1 MSILSNTIKLNN
13 GVSPVLNNISQTAG
27 TASNSMSNFAQQVT
41 HTGNAANKT
50 NGSLSNLKAIFLGS
64 LGANIAAAAIQKVG
78 DAIGHVFEAAQEF
91 SSIQARLGLIVG
103 EQGNVAA
110 LNKEIYE
117 SARRS
122 RTEYA
127 SMAETVATLSQS
139 AHDAFPDPKE
149 AVDFAEKINKVMAI
163 GGTTGENKKNAMIQL
178 TQGLASGALQ
188 GDEFRSIAENAPMIE
203 NIIAK
208 TMGVSRGEL
217 KKLASEGKV
226 TAEVIKKAMT
236 DNADEIEAAY
246 RKLPHTF
253 ADWAT
258 DIKSVAEYAFAP
270 AFNVINELAD
280 SPEFRQFVDS
290 IENNIQYIAPIIK
303 NVFNEISYAFKQVLT
318 TGQQVFGWLQENA
331 WFVHGALF
339 ALAAVALVYAAN
351 WAVATYSTIAASIAQ
366 WELNTAMLACPAT
379 WVALAI
385 MGIIGALYLVID
397 MYNEWAGTTYTVVGV
412 IAGVFGA
419 LWAIIYNQIAYIWN
433 IFIIFANFIATVFN
447 NPAKAIKN
455 LFGSLWNNLVE
466 FAVQGI
472 NAILDVMKQVPFL
485 KKLLDGVGHVVAS
498 RFQVQVDAGP
508 FDDYKMQSK
517 SITETAGAF
526 QDAGDSIV
534 GKISNVFT
542 GNDGWTSNGDENN
555 NNSNSDKRAAVSDAA
570 KDTAKNTGKTAKNI
584 EKTAKALQLTAD
596 EINTLHKG
604 IMNDAIKSWSQ
615 RTIHLNVTNNNN
627 IDSSVDYK
635 DFSTNFADGLVN
647 AFQRNTGEALI

>member
-1 MSILSNTIKLNN
+1 MSTLSNTIKLNN
-13 GVSPVLNNISQTAG
+13 GVSPVLKDITQSAG
-27 TASNSMSNFAQQVT
+27 SASSSMSNFAQQVT
-41 HTGNAANKT
+41 HTGNAAN
-50 NGSLSNLKAIFLGS
+50 NAHGSLSNLKAIFLGS

-78 DAIGHVFEAAQEF
+78 DAIGHVFDMAQEF

-178 TQGLASGALQ
+178 TQGLASGQLQ

-236 DNADEIEAAY
+236 DNADEIEEAY

-270 AFNVINELAD
+270 LFDAVNELAD

-331 WFVHGALF
+331 WLVHGALF
-339 ALAAVALVYAAN
+339 ALATVALVYAAN
-351 WAVATYSTIAASIAQ
+351 WLVATASTVAATVAQ
-366 WELNTAMLACPAT
+366 WSLNAAMLACPAT

-385 MGIIGALYLVID
+385 MGIVAALYLVID
-397 MYNEWAGTTYTVVGV
+397 MYNEWTGSTYTVVGV

-433 IFIIFANFIATVFN
+433 VFIIFANFITTVLN
-447 NPAKAIKN
+447 NKAKAIKN

-472 NAILDVMKQVPFL
+472 NAMLDVMKQVPFL
-485 KKLLDGVGHVVAS
+485 KKLLDGVGHVVTS

-508 FDDYKMQSK
+508 FDDYKMQYKGIS
-517 SITETAGAF
+517 ETAGAA
-526 QDAGDSIV
+526 QLAGDGLV
-534 GKISNVFT
+534 GKISNIFNPSQSDPNNT
-542 GNDGWTSNGDENN
+542 NN
-555 NNSNSDKRAAVSDAA
+555 NNSNNDKRAAVSDAA
-570 KDTAKNTGKTAKNI
+570 KDTAKNTGKTAKNT

-596 EINTLHKG
+596 EINTLNKG

-627 IDSSVDYK
+627 IDSSVD
-635 DFSTNFADGLVN
+635 FNAFNTNFAEGLSN
-647 AFQRNTGEALI
+647 AFLRNTGEAL

>member
-27 TASNSMSNFAQQVT
+27 TASSSMSNFAQQVT

-78 DAIGHVFEAAQEF
+78 DAIGHVFDAAQEF
-91 SSIQARLGLIVG
+91 ASIQARLGLIVG

-178 TQGLASGALQ
+178 TQGLASGQLQ

-226 TAEVIKKAMT
+226 TAEVIKKAMLE
-236 DNADEIEAAY
+236 NADEIEDAY
-246 RKLPHTF
+246 RKMPHTF

-270 AFNVINELAD
+270 LFDAVNELAN

-303 NVFNEISYAFKQVLT
+303 NVFNEISYAFKQILT
-318 TGQQVFGWLQENA
+318 VGQQVFGWLQENA

-351 WAVATYSTIAASIAQ
+351 WAVATYSTIAATIAQ
-366 WELNTAMLACPAT
+366 WSLNESMLACPAT

-385 MGIIGALYLVID
+385 MGIVAALYFVID
-397 MYNEWAGTTYTVVGV
+397 MYNEWTGSTYTVVGV

-419 LWAIIYNQIAYIWN
+419 LWAAIYNQIAFVWN

-447 NPAKAIKN
+447 NPAKDIKN

-472 NAILDVMKQVPFL
+472 NAMLDVMKQVPFL

-517 SITETAGAF
+517 SITETAGAW

-534 GKISNVFT
+534 GKISNIF
-542 GNDGWTSNGDENN
+542 NPSQSDSSSSNINSSNN
-555 NNSNSDKRAAVSDAA
+555 DKRGAVADAA
-570 KDTAKNTGKTAKNI
+570 KDTAKNTKKTAKNT

-627 IDSSVDYK
+627 IDSSVDYN
-635 DFSTNFADGLVN
+635 DFNTNFANGLVN
-647 AFQRNTGEALI
+647 AFQRNTGEALT

>member
-1 MSILSNTIKLNN
+1 M
-13 GVSPVLNNISQTAG
+13 
-27 TASNSMSNFAQQVT
+27 
-41 HTGNAANKT
+41 
-50 NGSLSNLKAIFLGS
+50 
-64 LGANIAAAAIQKVG
+64 
-78 DAIGHVFEAAQEF
+78 
-91 SSIQARLGLIVG
+91 
-103 EQGNVAA
+103 
-110 LNKEIYE
+110 
-117 SARRS
+117 
-122 RTEYA
+122 
-127 SMAETVATLSQS
+127 
-139 AHDAFPDPKE
+139 
-149 AVDFAEKINKVMAI
+149 
-163 GGTTGENKKNAMIQL
+163 
-178 TQGLASGALQ
+178 
-188 GDEFRSIAENAPMIE
+188 
-203 NIIAK
+203 
-208 TMGVSRGEL
+208 
-217 KKLASEGKV
+217 
-226 TAEVIKKAMT
+226 IKKAMT
-236 DNADEIEAAY
+236 DNADEIEVAY

-270 AFNVINELAD
+270 LFDAVNELAN

-318 TGQQVFGWLQENA
+318 VGQQVFGWLQENA
-331 WFVHGALF
+331 WLVHGALF
-339 ALAAVALVYAAN
+339 ALATVALVYAAN
-351 WAVATYSTIAASIAQ
+351 WLVAAASTVAATVAQ
-366 WELNTAMLACPAT
+366 WSLNAAMLACPAT

-385 MGIIGALYLVID
+385 MGIVAALYFVID

-472 NAILDVMKQVPFL
+472 NAMLDVMKQVPFL

-508 FDDYKMQSK
+508 FDDYKMQYK
-517 SITETAGAF
+517 DIGETAGAA
-526 QDAGDSIV
+526 QLAGDNLV
-534 GKISNVFT
+534 GKISNIFNPGQT
-542 GNDGWTSNGDENN
+542 DPNSTNNSSNN
-555 NNSNSDKRAAVSDAA
+555 NQRAAVSDAA
-570 KDTAKNTGKTAKNI
+570 KDTAKNTKKTAKNT

-615 RTIHLNVTNNNN
+615 RTIHLNVTNNNT
-627 IDSSVDYK
+627 IDSSVDYN
-635 DFSTNFADGLVN
+635 DFNTNFADGLAN
-647 AFQRNTGEALI
+647 AFKRNTGEALT

>member
-78 DAIGHVFEAAQEF
+78 DAIGHVFDMAQEF

-178 TQGLASGALQ
+178 TQGLASGQLQ

-270 AFNVINELAD
+270 LFDAVNELAN

-331 WFVHGALF
+331 WFVHDALF
-339 ALAAVALVYAAN
+339 ALATVALVYAAN
-351 WAVATYSTIAASIAQ
+351 WLVATASTVAATVAQ
-366 WELNTAMLACPAT
+366 WGLNAAMLACPAT

-385 MGIIGALYLVID
+385 MGIVAALYLVID
-397 MYNEWAGTTYTVVGV
+397 MYNEWTGSTYTVVGV

-472 NAILDVMKQVPFL
+472 NAMLDVMKQVPFL

-508 FDDYKMQSK
+508 FDDYKMQYK
-517 SITETAGAF
+517 DIGETAGAA
-526 QDAGDSIV
+526 QLAGDSLV
-534 GKISNVFT
+534 GKISNIFNPSQQNT
-542 GNDGWTSNGDENN
+542 DGNNSQNSNN
-555 NNSNSDKRAAVSDAA
+555 NQRAAVSDAA
-570 KDTAKNTGKTAKNI
+570 KDTAKNTGKTAKNT

-615 RTIHLNVTNNNN
+615 RTINLNVTNNNT
-627 IDSSVDYK
+627 IDSSVDYN
-635 DFSTNFADGLVN
+635 DFNTNFADGLAN
-647 AFQRNTGEALI
+647 AFKRNTGEALT

>member
-27 TASNSMSNFAQQVT
+27 TASSSMSNFAQQVT

-78 DAIGHVFEAAQEF
+78 DAIGHVFDAAQEF
-91 SSIQARLGLIVG
+91 ASIQARLGLIVG

-178 TQGLASGALQ
+178 TQGLASGQLQ

-226 TAEVIKKAMT
+226 TAEVIKKAMLE
-236 DNADEIEAAY
+236 NADDIEEAY
-246 RKLPHTF
+246 RKMPHTF
-253 ADWAT
+253 SDWAT

-270 AFNVINELAD
+270 LFDAVNELAN

-303 NVFNEISYAFKQVLT
+303 NVFNEISYAFKQILT
-318 TGQQVFGWLQENA
+318 VGQQVFGWLQENA
-331 WFVHGALF
+331 WFVHAALF
-339 ALAAVALVYAAN
+339 ALATVALVYAAN
-351 WAVATYSTIAASIAQ
+351 WLVAAASTVVATVAQ
-366 WELNTAMLACPAT
+366 WGLNAAMLACPAT

-385 MGIIGALYLVID
+385 MGIVAALYFVID

-419 LWAIIYNQIAYIWN
+419 LWAAIYNQIAFVWN

-455 LFGSLWNNLVE
+455 LFSSLWNNLVE

-472 NAILDVMKQVPFL
+472 NAMLDVMKQVPFL

-508 FDDYKMQSK
+508 FDDYKMQYK
-517 SITETAGAF
+517 DIGETAGAW
-526 QDAGDSIV
+526 QNAGDNLV
-534 GKISNVFT
+534 GKFSSILNP
-542 GNDGWTSNGDENN
+542 GQRNDDAT
-555 NNSNSDKRAAVSDAA
+555 NSDQSTKRDAVADAA
-570 KDTAKNTGKTAKNI
+570 KDTTKNTGKTAKHT
-584 EKTAKALQLTAD
+584 EKAAKALQLTAD
-596 EINTLHKG
+596 EINTLNKG

-627 IDSSVDYK
+627 IDSSVDYN
-635 DFSTNFADGLVN
+635 DFNTNFADGLVN
-647 AFQRNTGEALI
+647 AFQRNTGEALT

>member
-41 HTGNAANKT
+41 HTGNAAKKT
-50 NGSLSNLKAIFLGS
+50 NGSLSNLKSIFLGS

-78 DAIGHVFEAAQEF
+78 DAIGHVFDMAQEF

-178 TQGLASGALQ
+178 TQGLASGQLQ

-270 AFNVINELAD
+270 LFDAVNELAN

-318 TGQQVFGWLQENA
+318 VGQQVFGWLQENA

-339 ALAAVALVYAAN
+339 ALATVALVYAAN
-351 WAVATYSTIAASIAQ
+351 WLVATASTVAATVAQ
-366 WELNTAMLACPAT
+366 WSLNAAMLACPAT

-385 MGIIGALYLVID
+385 MGIVAALYLVID
-397 MYNEWAGTTYTVVGV
+397 MYNEWTGSTYTVVGV

-433 IFIIFANFIATVFN
+433 VFIIFANFIATVFN

-472 NAILDVMKQVPFL
+472 NAMLDVMKQVPFL

-498 RFQVQVDAGP
+498 RFQVQVDAGA
-508 FDDYKMQSK
+508 FDDYKMQYK
-517 SITETAGAF
+517 DIGETAGAA
-526 QDAGDSIV
+526 QLAGDGLV
-534 GKISNVFT
+534 GKISNIFNPGQT
-542 GNDGWTSNGDENN
+542 DPNSTN
-555 NNSNSDKRAAVSDAA
+555 NNSSNNNQRAAVSDAA
-570 KDTAKNTGKTAKNI
+570 KDTAKNTGKTAKNT

-615 RTIHLNVTNNNN
+615 RTIHLNVTNNNT
-627 IDSSVDYK
+627 IDSSVDYN
-635 DFSTNFADGLVN
+635 DFNTNFADGLAN
-647 AFQRNTGEALI
+647 AFKRNTGEALT

>member
-78 DAIGHVFEAAQEF
+78 DAIGHVFDMAQEF

-178 TQGLASGALQ
+178 TQGLASGQLQ

-236 DNADEIEAAY
+236 DNADEIEVAY

-270 AFNVINELAD
+270 LFDAVNELAN

-290 IENNIQYIAPIIK
+290 IKNNIQYIAPIIK

-318 TGQQVFGWLQENA
+318 VGQQVFGWLQENA
-331 WFVHGALF
+331 WLVHGALF
-339 ALAAVALVYAAN
+339 ALATVALIYAAN
-351 WAVATYSTIAASIAQ
+351 WAVATYSTIAATVAQ
-366 WELNTAMLACPAT
+366 WSLNTAMLACPAT

-385 MGIIGALYLVID
+385 MGIVAALYLVID
-397 MYNEWAGTTYTVVGV
+397 MYNEWTGTTYTVVGV

-433 IFIIFANFIATVFN
+433 VFIIFANFIATVFN

-472 NAILDVMKQVPFL
+472 NAMLDVMKQVPFL

-498 RFQVQVDAGP
+498 RFQVQVDSGA
-508 FDDYKMQSK
+508 FDDYKMQYK
-517 SITETAGAF
+517 DIGETAGAA
-526 QDAGDSIV
+526 QLAGDGLV
-534 GKISNVFT
+534 GKISNIFNPSQT
-542 GNDGWTSNGDENN
+542 DSNSTNN
-555 NNSNSDKRAAVSDAA
+555 NNSNNDKRAAVSDAA
-570 KDTAKNTGKTAKNI
+570 KDTAKNTGKTAKNT

-615 RTIHLNVTNNNN
+615 RTIHLNVTNNNT
-627 IDSSVDYK
+627 IDSSVDYN
-635 DFSTNFADGLVN
+635 DFNTNFADGLAN
-647 AFQRNTGEALI
+647 AFKRNTGEALT

>member
-1 MSILSNTIKLNN
+1 MSTLSNTIKLNN
-13 GVSPVLNNISQTAG
+13 GVSPVLKDITQSADS
-27 TASNSMSNFAQQVT
+27 ASSSMSNFAQHVT
-41 HTGNAANKT
+41 GTGNAAN
-50 NGSLSNLKAIFLGS
+50 NAHGSLSNLKAIFLGS

-78 DAIGHVFEAAQEF
+78 DAIGHVFDAAQEF
-91 SSIQARLGLIVG
+91 ASIQARLGLIVG

-110 LNKEIYE
+110 LNKEIYD

-163 GGTTGENKKNAMIQL
+163 GGTTGVNKKNAMIQL
-178 TQGLASGALQ
+178 TQGLASGQLQ

-226 TAEVIKKAMT
+226 TAEVIKKAMLE
-236 DNADEIEAAY
+236 NADDIEEAY

-270 AFNVINELAD
+270 LFDAVNELAN

-318 TGQQVFGWLQENA
+318 VGQQVFGWLQENA

-339 ALAAVALVYAAN
+339 ALATVALVYAAN
-351 WAVATYSTIAASIAQ
+351 WLVAAASTVAATVAQ
-366 WELNTAMLACPAT
+366 WSLNTAMLACPAT

-385 MGIIGALYLVID
+385 M
-397 MYNEWAGTTYTVVGV
+397 
-412 IAGVFGA
+412 
-419 LWAIIYNQIAYIWN
+419 AIIYNQIAYIWN
-433 IFIIFANFIATVFN
+433 VFIIFANFISDVFN
-447 NPAKAIKN
+447 NPTKAIQN
-455 LFGSLWNNLVE
+455 LFKRLWNNLVE

-472 NAILDVMKQVPFL
+472 NAMLDVMKKVPFL
-485 KKLLDGVGHVVAS
+485 KSLLDGVGNVVAS
-498 RFQVQVDAGP
+498 RFQVQVDAGA
-508 FDDYKMQSK
+508 FDDYKLDSK
-517 SITETAGAF
+517 NILGTASDW
-526 QDAGDSIV
+526 QNAGDSLV
-534 GKISNVFT
+534 GRVSNIFNPSQPNIS
-542 GNDGWTSNGDENN
+542 DD
-555 NNSNSDKRAAVSDAA
+555 SNSDKRAAVSDAA
-570 KDTAKNTGKTAKNI
+570 KDTAKNTKKTAKNTA
-584 EKTAKALQLTAD
+584 KTAKALQLTAD
-596 EINTLHKG
+596 EINTLNKG

-635 DFSTNFADGLVN
+635 DFSTNFANGLVD
-647 AFQRNTGEALI
+647 AFQRNTGEALT

>member
-50 NGSLSNLKAIFLGS
+50 NGSLSNLKSIFLGS

-78 DAIGHVFEAAQEF
+78 DAIGHVFDMAQEF

-178 TQGLASGALQ
+178 TQGLASGQLQ

-270 AFNVINELAD
+270 LFDAVNELAN

-339 ALAAVALVYAAN
+339 ALATVALIYAAN
-351 WAVATYSTIAASIAQ
+351 WLVATASTVAATIAQ
-366 WELNTAMLACPAT
+366 WSLNESMLACPAT

-385 MGIIGALYLVID
+385 MGIVAALYLVID
-397 MYNEWAGTTYTVVGV
+397 MYNEWTGSTYTVVGV

-433 IFIIFANFIATVFN
+433 VFIIFANFIATVFN

-472 NAILDVMKQVPFL
+472 NAMLDVMKQVPFL

-498 RFQVQVDAGP
+498 RFQVQVDAGA
-508 FDDYKMQSK
+508 FDDYKMQYKDIS
-517 SITETAGAF
+517 ETAGAA
-526 QDAGDSIV
+526 QLAGDGLV
-534 GKISNVFT
+534 GKISNIFNPGQT
-542 GNDGWTSNGDENN
+542 DPNSTNN
-555 NNSNSDKRAAVSDAA
+555 NNSNNDKRAAVSDAA
-570 KDTAKNTGKTAKNI
+570 KDTAKNTGKTAKNT

-615 RTIHLNVTNNNN
+615 RTIHLNVTNNNT
-627 IDSSVDYK
+627 IDSNVDYN
-635 DFSTNFADGLVN
+635 DFNTNFADGLAN
-647 AFQRNTGEALI
+647 AFKRNTGEALT

>member
-27 TASNSMSNFAQQVT
+27 TASSSMSNFAQQVT
-41 HTGNAANKT
+41 HTGNAAN
-50 NGSLSNLKAIFLGS
+50 NAHGSLSNLKAIFLGS

-78 DAIGHVFEAAQEF
+78 DAIGHVFDMAQEF

-178 TQGLASGALQ
+178 TQGLASGQLQ

-236 DNADEIEAAY
+236 ENADEIEAAY

-270 AFNVINELAD
+270 LFDAVNELAN

-331 WFVHGALF
+331 WLVHGALF
-339 ALAAVALVYAAN
+339 ALATVALVYAAN
-351 WAVATYSTIAASIAQ
+351 WLVATASTVAATIAQ
-366 WELNTAMLACPAT
+366 WSLNESMLACPAT

-385 MGIIGALYLVID
+385 MGIVAALYLVID
-397 MYNEWAGTTYTVVGV
+397 MYNEWTGSTYTVVGV

-433 IFIIFANFIATVFN
+433 VFIIFANFIATVFN

-472 NAILDVMKQVPFL
+472 NAMLDVMKQVPFL

-498 RFQVQVDAGP
+498 RFQVQVDAGA
-508 FDDYKMQSK
+508 FDDYKMQYKDIS
-517 SITETAGAF
+517 ETAGAA
-526 QDAGDSIV
+526 QLAGDGLV
-534 GKISNVFT
+534 GKISNIFNPGQT
-542 GNDGWTSNGDENN
+542 DPNSTNN
-555 NNSNSDKRAAVSDAA
+555 NNSNNDKRAAVSDAA
-570 KDTAKNTGKTAKNI
+570 KDTAKNTGKTAKNT

-604 IMNDAIKSWSQ
+604 VMNDAIKSWSQ
-615 RTIHLNVTNNNN
+615 RTIHLNVTNNNQ

-635 DFSTNFADGLVN
+635 DFSTNFADGLKN
-647 AFQRNTGEALI
+647 AFERNSGEALI

>member
-78 DAIGHVFEAAQEF
+78 DAIGHIFDMAQEF

-103 EQGNVAA
+103 EQGNVAG

-178 TQGLASGALQ
+178 TQGLASGQLQ

-236 DNADEIEAAY
+236 DNADEIEEAY

-270 AFNVINELAD
+270 LFDAVNELAN

-331 WFVHGALF
+331 WLVHGALF
-339 ALAAVALVYAAN
+339 ALATVALVYAAN
-351 WAVATYSTIAASIAQ
+351 WLVATASTVAATVAQ
-366 WELNTAMLACPAT
+366 WSLNAAMLACPAT

-385 MGIIGALYLVID
+385 MGIVAALYLVID
-397 MYNEWAGTTYTVVGV
+397 MYNEWTGSTYTVVGV

-433 IFIIFANFIATVFN
+433 VFIIFANFIATVFN

-472 NAILDVMKQVPFL
+472 NAMLDVMKQVPFL

-508 FDDYKMQSK
+508 FDDYKMQYKDIS
-517 SITETAGAF
+517 ETAGAA
-526 QDAGDSIV
+526 QLSGDGIV
-534 GKISNVFT
+534 GKISNIFNP
-542 GNDGWTSNGDENN
+542 GQRNDDNAT
-555 NNSNSDKRAAVSDAA
+555 NSQDINQRAAVSDAA
-570 KDTAKNTGKTAKNI
+570 KDTAKNTKKTAKNT

-615 RTIHLNVTNNNN
+615 RTIHLNVTNNNT
-627 IDSSVDYK
+627 IDSSVDYN
-635 DFSTNFADGLVN
+635 DFNTNFADGLAN
-647 AFQRNTGEALI
+647 AFKRNTGEALT

>member
-27 TASNSMSNFAQQVT
+27 TASSSMSNFAQQVT

-50 NGSLSNLKAIFLGS
+50 NGSLSNLKTIFLGS
-64 LGANIAAAAIQKVG
+64 LGANIVAAAIQKVG
-78 DAIGHVFEAAQEF
+78 DAIGHVFDAAQEF
-91 SSIQARLGLIVG
+91 ASIQARLGLIVG

-178 TQGLASGALQ
+178 TQGLASGQLQ

-226 TAEVIKKAMT
+226 TAEVIKKAMLE
-236 DNADEIEAAY
+236 NADDIEEAY
-246 RKLPHTF
+246 RKMPHTF

-270 AFNVINELAD
+270 LFDAVNELAN

-303 NVFNEISYAFKQVLT
+303 NVFNEISYAFKQILT
-318 TGQQVFGWLQENA
+318 VGQQVFGWLQENA
-331 WFVHGALF
+331 WFVHAALF
-339 ALAAVALVYAAN
+339 ALATVALVYAAN
-351 WAVATYSTIAASIAQ
+351 WLVAAASTVVATVAQ
-366 WELNTAMLACPAT
+366 WDLNAAMLACPAT

-385 MGIIGALYLVID
+385 MGIVAALYFVID

-419 LWAIIYNQIAYIWN
+419 LWAAIYNQIAFVWN
-433 IFIIFANFIATVFN
+433 IFIIFANFIATVFKD
-447 NPAKAIKN
+447 PAKAIKN

-472 NAILDVMKQVPFL
+472 NAMLDVMKQVPFL
-485 KKLLDGVGHVVAS
+485 KKLLDGVGDVVAS
-498 RFQVQVDAGP
+498 KFQVQVDAGP
-508 FDDYKMQSK
+508 LDDYKMQYK
-517 SITETAGAF
+517 DIGETAGAW
-526 QDAGDSIV
+526 QLAGDNLV
-534 GKISNVFT
+534 GKFSGIFNP
-542 GNDGWTSNGDENN
+542 GQRNDDAT
-555 NNSNSDKRAAVSDAA
+555 NSDQSTKRDAVADAA
-570 KDTAKNTGKTAKNI
+570 KDTAKNTKKTAKNT

-627 IDSSVDYK
+627 IDSSVDYN
-635 DFSTNFADGLVN
+635 DFNTNFADGLVN

>member
-27 TASNSMSNFAQQVT
+27 TASSSMSNFAQQVT
-41 HTGNAANKT
+41 HTGNAAN
-50 NGSLSNLKAIFLGS
+50 NAHGSLSNLKAIFLGS

-78 DAIGHVFEAAQEF
+78 DAIGHVFDAAQEF
-91 SSIQARLGLIVG
+91 ASIQARLGLIVG
-103 EQGNVAA
+103 EEGNVAA
-110 LNKEIYE
+110 LNKEIYD

-139 AHDAFPDPKE
+139 AHDAFPDPKQ

-178 TQGLASGALQ
+178 TQGLASGQLQ

-226 TAEVIKKAMT
+226 TAEVIKKAMLE
-236 DNADEIEAAY
+236 NADDIEEAY
-246 RKLPHTF
+246 RKMPHTF

-270 AFNVINELAD
+270 LFDAVNELAN

-303 NVFNEISYAFKQVLT
+303 NVFNEISYAFKQILT
-318 TGQQVFGWLQENA
+318 VGQQVFGWLQENA

-351 WAVATYSTIAASIAQ
+351 WAVATYSTIAATIAQ
-366 WELNTAMLACPAT
+366 WSLNESMLACPAT

-385 MGIIGALYLVID
+385 MGIVAALYFVID

-419 LWAIIYNQIAYIWN
+419 LWAAIYNQIAFVWN

-455 LFGSLWNNLVE
+455 LFSSLWNNLVE

-472 NAILDVMKQVPFL
+472 NAMLDVMKQVPFL

-508 FDDYKMQSK
+508 LDDYKMQYK
-517 SITETAGAF
+517 DIGETAGAW
-526 QDAGDSIV
+526 QGAGDSIV
-534 GKISNVFT
+534 GKISNIFNP
-542 GNDGWTSNGDENN
+542 GQRNDDAI
-555 NNSNSDKRAAVSDAA
+555 NSDQSTKRDAVADAA
-570 KDTAKNTGKTAKNI
+570 KDTTKNTGKTAKHT
-584 EKTAKALQLTAD
+584 EKAAKALQLTAD
-596 EINTLHKG
+596 EINTLNKG
-604 IMNDAIKSWSQ
+604 VMNDAIKSWSQ
-615 RTIHLNVTNNNN
+615 RTIHLNVTNNNT
-627 IDSSVDYK
+627 IDSSVDYN
-635 DFSTNFADGLVN
+635 DFSTSFANGLAN

>member
-27 TASNSMSNFAQQVT
+27 TASSSMSNFAQQVT
-41 HTGNAANKT
+41 HTGNAAN
-50 NGSLSNLKAIFLGS
+50 NAHGSLSNLKSIFLGS

-78 DAIGHVFEAAQEF
+78 DAIGHVFDAAQEF
-91 SSIQARLGLIVG
+91 ASIQARLGLIVG

-178 TQGLASGALQ
+178 TQGLASGQLQ

-226 TAEVIKKAMT
+226 TAEVIKKAMLE
-236 DNADEIEAAY
+236 NADDIEEAY
-246 RKLPHTF
+246 RKMPHTF

-270 AFNVINELAD
+270 LFDAVNELAN

-303 NVFNEISYAFKQVLT
+303 NVFNEISYAFKQILT
-318 TGQQVFGWLQENA
+318 AGQQVFGWLQENA
-331 WFVHGALF
+331 WFVHAALF
-339 ALAAVALVYAAN
+339 ALATVALVYAAN
-351 WAVATYSTIAASIAQ
+351 WLVAAASTVVATVAQ
-366 WELNTAMLACPAT
+366 WGLNAAMLACPAT

-385 MGIIGALYLVID
+385 MGIVAALYFVID

-419 LWAIIYNQIAYIWN
+419 LWATIYNQIAFVWN

-472 NAILDVMKQVPFL
+472 NAMLDVMKQVPFL

-517 SITETAGAF
+517 SITETAGAW
-526 QDAGDSIV
+526 QDAGDGLV
-534 GKISNVFT
+534 GKISNIFNPSQ
-542 GNDGWTSNGDENN
+542 GNSSSSNINSPNN
-555 NNSNSDKRAAVSDAA
+555 DKRSAVSDAT
-570 KDTAKNTGKTAKNI
+570 KDTAKNTKKTAKNT
-584 EKTAKALQLTAD
+584 EKAAKALQLTAD

-627 IDSSVDYK
+627 IDSSVDYN
-635 DFSTNFADGLVN
+635 DFNTNFADGLVN

>member
-27 TASNSMSNFAQQVT
+27 TASSSMSNFAQQVT
-41 HTGNAANKT
+41 HTGNAAN
-50 NGSLSNLKAIFLGS
+50 NAHGSLSNLKTIFLGS

-78 DAIGHVFEAAQEF
+78 DAIGHVFDMAQEF

-139 AHDAFPDPKE
+139 AHDAFPDPKQ

-178 TQGLASGALQ
+178 TQGLASGQLQ

-208 TMGVSRGEL
+208 SMGVSRGEL
-217 KKLASEGKV
+217 KKLASEGKI
-226 TAEVIKKAMT
+226 TAEVIKKAIT
-236 DNADEIEAAY
+236 DNADEIEEAY

-270 AFNVINELAD
+270 LFDAVNELAN

-318 TGQQVFGWLQENA
+318 VGQQVFGWLQENA
-331 WFVHGALF
+331 WFVHAALF
-339 ALAAVALVYAAN
+339 ALATIALVYAAN
-351 WAVATYSTIAASIAQ
+351 WLVATASTVAATVAQ
-366 WELNTAMLACPAT
+366 WNLNAAMLACPAT

-419 LWAIIYNQIAYIWN
+419 LWAIVYNQIAYIWN

-472 NAILDVMKQVPFL
+472 NAMLDVMKQVPFL
-485 KKLLDGVGHVVAS
+485 KKLLDGVGSVVAS

-517 SITETAGAF
+517 SITETAGAW
-526 QDAGDSIV
+526 QDAGDNLV
-534 GKISNVFT
+534 GKISNIFNPSQQNT
-542 GNDGWTSNGDENN
+542 DSN
-555 NNSNSDKRAAVSDAA
+555 NNSQDTNQRAAVSDAA
-570 KDTAKNTGKTAKNI
+570 KDTAKNTGKTAKNT

-604 IMNDAIKSWSQ
+604 VMNDAIKSWSQ
-615 RTIHLNVTNNNN
+615 RTINLNVTNNNQ

-635 DFSTNFADGLVN
+635 DFSTNFADGLAN
-647 AFQRNTGEALI
+647 AFKRNTGEALI

>member
-27 TASNSMSNFAQQVT
+27 TASSSMSNFAQQVT

-78 DAIGHVFEAAQEF
+78 DAIGHVFDAAQEF
-91 SSIQARLGLIVG
+91 ASIQARLGLIVG

-178 TQGLASGALQ
+178 TQGLASGQLQ

-270 AFNVINELAD
+270 LFDAVNELAN

-318 TGQQVFGWLQENA
+318 VGQQVFGWLQENA
-331 WFVHGALF
+331 WFVHAALF
-339 ALAAVALVYAAN
+339 ALATIALVYAAN
-351 WAVATYSTIAASIAQ
+351 WLVAAASTVVATVAQ
-366 WELNTAMLACPAT
+366 WSLNAAMLACPAT

-385 MGIIGALYLVID
+385 MGIVAALYFVID

-472 NAILDVMKQVPFL
+472 NAMLDVMKQVPFL

-517 SITETAGAF
+517 SITETAGAW

-534 GKISNVFT
+534 GKISNIF
-542 GNDGWTSNGDENN
+542 NPNKSDSSSSNIDSSNN
-555 NNSNSDKRAAVSDAA
+555 DKRGAVSDAA
-570 KDTAKNTGKTAKNI
+570 KDTAKNTKKTAKNT

-627 IDSSVDYK
+627 IDSSVDYN
-635 DFSTNFADGLVN
+635 DFNTNFADGLVN

>member
-41 HTGNAANKT
+41 HTGNAADKT

-78 DAIGHVFEAAQEF
+78 DAIGHVFDMAQEF

-178 TQGLASGALQ
+178 TQGLASGQLQ

-236 DNADEIEAAY
+236 ENADEIEAAY

-270 AFNVINELAD
+270 LFDAVNDLAN

-331 WFVHGALF
+331 WLVHGALF
-339 ALAAVALVYAAN
+339 ALATVALVYAAN
-351 WAVATYSTIAASIAQ
+351 WLVATASTVAATIAQ
-366 WELNTAMLACPAT
+366 WSLNESMLACPAT

-385 MGIIGALYLVID
+385 MGIVAALYLVID
-397 MYNEWAGTTYTVVGV
+397 MYNEWTGSTYTVVGV

-433 IFIIFANFIATVFN
+433 VFIIFANFIATVFN

-472 NAILDVMKQVPFL
+472 NAMLDVMKQVPFL

-498 RFQVQVDAGP
+498 RFQVQVDAGA
-508 FDDYKMQSK
+508 FDDYKMQYKDIS
-517 SITETAGAF
+517 ETAGAA
-526 QDAGDSIV
+526 QLAGDGLV
-534 GKISNVFT
+534 GKISNIFNPGQT
-542 GNDGWTSNGDENN
+542 DPNNTNN
-555 NNSNSDKRAAVSDAA
+555 NNSNNDKRAAVSDAA
-570 KDTAKNTGKTAKNI
+570 KDTAKNTGKTAKNT

-615 RTIHLNVTNNNN
+615 RTIHLNVTNNNT
-627 IDSSVDYK
+627 IDSSVDYN
-635 DFSTNFADGLVN
+635 DFNTNFADGLAN
-647 AFQRNTGEALI
+647 AFKRNTGEALT

>member
-27 TASNSMSNFAQQVT
+27 TASSSMSNFAQQVT

-78 DAIGHVFEAAQEF
+78 DAIGHVFDAAQEF
-91 SSIQARLGLIVG
+91 ASIQARLGLIVG

-178 TQGLASGALQ
+178 TQGLASGQLQ

-226 TAEVIKKAMT
+226 TAEVIKKAMLE
-236 DNADEIEAAY
+236 NADDIEEAY
-246 RKLPHTF
+246 RKMPHTF

-270 AFNVINELAD
+270 LFDAVNELAN

-303 NVFNEISYAFKQVLT
+303 NVFNEISYAFKQILT
-318 TGQQVFGWLQENA
+318 VGQQVFGWLQENA
-331 WFVHGALF
+331 WFVHAALF
-339 ALAAVALVYAAN
+339 ALATVALVYAAN
-351 WAVATYSTIAASIAQ
+351 WLVAAASTVVATVAQ
-366 WELNTAMLACPAT
+366 WGLNAAMLACPAT

-385 MGIIGALYLVID
+385 MGIVAALYFVID

-419 LWAIIYNQIAYIWN
+419 LWAAIYNQIAFVWN

-472 NAILDVMKQVPFL
+472 NAMLDVMKQVPFL

-498 RFQVQVDAGP
+498 KFQVQVDAGP
-508 FDDYKMQSK
+508 LDDYKMQYK
-517 SITETAGAF
+517 DIGETAGAW
-526 QDAGDSIV
+526 QLAGDNLV
-534 GKISNVFT
+534 GKFSGIFNP
-542 GNDGWTSNGDENN
+542 GQRNDDTT
-555 NNSNSDKRAAVSDAA
+555 NSDQSTKRDAVADAA
-570 KDTAKNTGKTAKNI
+570 KDTAKNTKKTAKNT

-627 IDSSVDYK
+627 IDSSVDYN
-635 DFSTNFADGLVN
+635 DFNTNFANGLVN
-647 AFQRNTGEALI
+647 AFQRNTGEALT

>member
-78 DAIGHVFEAAQEF
+78 DAIGHIFDMAQEF

-178 TQGLASGALQ
+178 TQGLASGQLQ

-270 AFNVINELAD
+270 LFDAVNELAN

-339 ALAAVALVYAAN
+339 ALATVALIYAAN
-351 WAVATYSTIAASIAQ
+351 WLVATASTVAATVAQ
-366 WELNTAMLACPAT
+366 WSLNTAMLACPAT

-385 MGIIGALYLVID
+385 MGIVAALYLVID
-397 MYNEWAGTTYTVVGV
+397 MYNEWTGSTYTVVGV

-433 IFIIFANFIATVFN
+433 VFIIFANFIATVFN

-472 NAILDVMKQVPFL
+472 NAMLDVMKQVPFL

-498 RFQVQVDAGP
+498 RFQVQVDAGA
-508 FDDYKMQSK
+508 FDDYKMQYK
-517 SITETAGAF
+517 DIGETAGAA
-526 QDAGDSIV
+526 QLAGDSLV
-534 GKISNVFT
+534 GKISNIFNPSQQNT
-542 GNDGWTSNGDENN
+542 DGNNSQNSNN
-555 NNSNSDKRAAVSDAA
+555 NQRAAVSDAA
-570 KDTAKNTGKTAKNI
+570 KDTAKNTGKTAKNT

-615 RTIHLNVTNNNN
+615 RTIHLNVTNNNT
-627 IDSSVDYK
+627 IDSSVDYN
-635 DFSTNFADGLVN
+635 DFNTNFADGLAN
-647 AFQRNTGEALI
+647 AFKRNTGEALT

>member
-50 NGSLSNLKAIFLGS
+50 NGSLSNLKSIFLGS

-78 DAIGHVFEAAQEF
+78 DAIGHVFDMAQEF

-149 AVDFAEKINKVMAI
+149 AIDFAEKINKVMAI

-178 TQGLASGALQ
+178 TQGLASGQLQ

-270 AFNVINELAD
+270 LFDAVNELAN

-318 TGQQVFGWLQENA
+318 VGQQVFGWLQENA

-339 ALAAVALVYAAN
+339 ALATIALVYAAN
-351 WAVATYSTIAASIAQ
+351 WLVATASTVAATVAQ
-366 WELNTAMLACPAT
+366 WGLNAAMLACPAT

-419 LWAIIYNQIAYIWN
+419 LWAIVYNQIAYIWN

-472 NAILDVMKQVPFL
+472 NAMLDVMKQVPFL

-508 FDDYKMQSK
+508 FDDYKMQYKDIS
-517 SITETAGAF
+517 ETAGAA
-526 QDAGDSIV
+526 QLAGDNLV
-534 GKISNVFT
+534 GRISNIFNPSQQNT
-542 GNDGWTSNGDENN
+542 DSN
-555 NNSNSDKRAAVSDAA
+555 NNSQDTNQRAAVSDAA
-570 KDTAKNTGKTAKNI
+570 KDTAKNTGKTAKNT

-604 IMNDAIKSWSQ
+604 VMNDAIKSWSQ
-615 RTIHLNVTNNNN
+615 RTIHLNVTNNNQ

-635 DFSTNFADGLVN
+635 DFSTNFADGLAN
-647 AFQRNTGEALI
+647 AFKRNTGEALI

>member
-27 TASNSMSNFAQQVT
+27 TASSSMSNFAQQVT
-41 HTGNAANKT
+41 HTGNAANQAH
-50 NGSLSNLKAIFLGS
+50 GSLSNLKAIFLGS

-78 DAIGHVFEAAQEF
+78 DAIGHVFDAAQEF
-91 SSIQARLGLIVG
+91 ASIQARLGLIVG

-149 AVDFAEKINKVMAI
+149 AVEFAEKINKVMAI

-178 TQGLASGALQ
+178 TQGLASGQLQ

-226 TAEVIKKAMT
+226 TAEVIKKAMLE
-236 DNADEIEAAY
+236 NADDIEEAY
-246 RKLPHTF
+246 RKMPHTF

-270 AFNVINELAD
+270 LFDVVNELAN

-303 NVFNEISYAFKQVLT
+303 NVFNEISYAFKQILT
-318 TGQQVFGWLQENA
+318 VGQQVFGWLQENA

-351 WAVATYSTIAASIAQ
+351 WAVATYSTIAATIAQ
-366 WELNTAMLACPAT
+366 WSLNESMLACPAT

-385 MGIIGALYLVID
+385 MGIVAALYFVID
-397 MYNEWAGTTYTVVGV
+397 MYNEWTGSTYTVVGV

-419 LWAIIYNQIAYIWN
+419 LWAAIYNQIAFVWN

-472 NAILDVMKQVPFL
+472 NAMLDVMKQVPFL

-498 RFQVQVDAGP
+498 KFQVQVDAGP
-508 FDDYKMQSK
+508 LDDYKMQYK
-517 SITETAGAF
+517 DIGETAGAW
-526 QDAGDSIV
+526 QLAGDNLV
-534 GKISNVFT
+534 GKFSGIFNP
-542 GNDGWTSNGDENN
+542 GQRNDDAT
-555 NNSNSDKRAAVSDAA
+555 NSDQSTKRDAVADAA
-570 KDTAKNTGKTAKNI
+570 KDTAKNTKKTAKNTA
-584 EKTAKALQLTAD
+584 KTAKALQLTAD
-596 EINTLHKG
+596 EINTLNKG

-627 IDSSVDYK
+627 IDSSVDFNA
-635 DFSTNFADGLVN
+635 FSTNFADGLKS
-647 AFQRNTGEALI
+647 AFERNTGEALI

>member
-27 TASNSMSNFAQQVT
+27 TASSSMSNFAQQVT
-41 HTGNAANKT
+41 HTGNAANQAH
-50 NGSLSNLKAIFLGS
+50 GSLSNLKSIFLGS

-78 DAIGHVFEAAQEF
+78 DAIGHVFDMAQEF

-178 TQGLASGALQ
+178 TQGLASGQLQ

-236 DNADEIEAAY
+236 DNADEIEEAY

-270 AFNVINELAD
+270 LFDAVNELAN

-303 NVFNEISYAFKQVLT
+303 NIFNEISYAFKQVLT

-331 WFVHGALF
+331 WFVHAALF
-339 ALAAVALVYAAN
+339 ALATVALVYAAN
-351 WAVATYSTIAASIAQ
+351 WLVATASTVAATVAQ
-366 WELNTAMLACPAT
+366 WGLNAAMLACPAT

-397 MYNEWAGTTYTVVGV
+397 MYNEWTGSTYTVVGV

-472 NAILDVMKQVPFL
+472 NAMLDVMKQVPFL

-498 RFQVQVDAGP
+498 TFQVKVDAGA
-508 FDDYKMQSK
+508 FDDYKMQYK
-517 SITETAGAF
+517 DIGETAGAA
-526 QDAGDSIV
+526 QLAGDGLV
-534 GKISNVFT
+534 GKISNIFNPGQT
-542 GNDGWTSNGDENN
+542 DPNSTNN
-555 NNSNSDKRAAVSDAA
+555 NNSNNNQRAAVSDAA
-570 KDTAKNTGKTAKNI
+570 KNTAKNTGKTAKNT

-627 IDSSVDYK
+627 IDSSVDYN
-635 DFSTNFADGLVN
+635 DFNTNFADGLAN
-647 AFQRNTGEALI
+647 AFKRNTGEALT

>member
-27 TASNSMSNFAQQVT
+27 TASSSMSNFAQQVT
-41 HTGNAANKT
+41 HTGNAAN
-50 NGSLSNLKAIFLGS
+50 NAHGSLSNLKSIFLGS

-78 DAIGHVFEAAQEF
+78 EAIGHVFDMAQEF

-110 LNKEIYE
+110 LNKEIYD

-139 AHDAFPDPKE
+139 AHDAFPDPKQ

-178 TQGLASGALQ
+178 TQGLASGQLQ

-208 TMGVSRGEL
+208 SMGVSRGEL
-217 KKLASEGKV
+217 KKLASEGKI

-236 DNADEIEAAY
+236 DNADEIEEAY

-270 AFNVINELAD
+270 LFDAVNELAN

-318 TGQQVFGWLQENA
+318 VGQQVFGWLQENS
-331 WFVHGALF
+331 WFVHAALF

-351 WAVATYSTIAASIAQ
+351 WAVATYSTIAATVAQ
-366 WELNTAMLACPAT
+366 WNLNAAMLACPAT

-419 LWAIIYNQIAYIWN
+419 LWAVLYNQIAYIWN
-433 IFIIFANFIATVFN
+433 VFIIFANFIATVFN

-472 NAILDVMKQVPFL
+472 NAMLDVMKQVPFL
-485 KKLLDGVGHVVAS
+485 KKLLDGVGSVVAS

-517 SITETAGAF
+517 SITETAGAW
-526 QDAGDSIV
+526 QDAGDNLV
-534 GKISNVFT
+534 GKISNIFNPGQQNT
-542 GNDGWTSNGDENN
+542 DSN
-555 NNSNSDKRAAVSDAA
+555 NNSQDTNQRAVVSDAA
-570 KDTAKNTGKTAKNI
+570 KDTAKNTGKTAKNT

-604 IMNDAIKSWSQ
+604 VMNDAIKSWSQ
-615 RTIHLNVTNNNN
+615 RTINLNVTNNNQ

-635 DFSTNFADGLVN
+635 DFSTNFADGLAN
-647 AFQRNTGEALI
+647 AFKRNTGEALT

>member
-27 TASNSMSNFAQQVT
+27 SASSSMSNFAQQVT

-50 NGSLSNLKAIFLGS
+50 NGSLSNLKSIFLGS

-78 DAIGHVFEAAQEF
+78 DAIGHVFDAAQEF
-91 SSIQARLGLIVG
+91 ASIQARLGLIVG

-178 TQGLASGALQ
+178 TQGLASGQLQ

-226 TAEVIKKAMT
+226 TAEVIKKAMLE
-236 DNADEIEAAY
+236 NADDIEEAY
-246 RKLPHTF
+246 RKMPHTF

-270 AFNVINELAD
+270 LFDAVNELAN

-339 ALAAVALVYAAN
+339 ALATVALVYAAN
-351 WAVATYSTIAASIAQ
+351 WLVAAASTVAATVAQ
-366 WELNTAMLACPAT
+366 WSLNAAMLACPAT

-385 MGIIGALYLVID
+385 MGIVAALYFVID

-419 LWAIIYNQIAYIWN
+419 LWAAIYNQIAFVWN

-472 NAILDVMKQVPFL
+472 NAMLDVMKQVPFL

-508 FDDYKMQSK
+508 FDDYKMQYK
-517 SITETAGAF
+517 DIGATAGAW

-534 GKISNVFT
+534 GKFSNIFNPNQS
-542 GNDGWTSNGDENN
+542 GS
-555 NNSNSDKRAAVSDAA
+555 SNSTINSSNNDKRGAVSDAA
-570 KDTAKNTGKTAKNI
+570 KDTAKNTKKTAKNT

-615 RTIHLNVTNNNN
+615 RTIHLNVTNNNT
-627 IDSSVDYK
+627 IDSSVDYN
-635 DFSTNFADGLVN
+635 DFNTNFANGLVN
-647 AFQRNTGEALI
+647 AFQRNTGEALT

>member
-27 TASNSMSNFAQQVT
+27 TASSSMSNFAQQVT
-41 HTGNAANKT
+41 HTGNAAN
-50 NGSLSNLKAIFLGS
+50 NAHGSLSNLKAIFLGS

-78 DAIGHVFEAAQEF
+78 DAIGHVFDAAQEF
-91 SSIQARLGLIVG
+91 ASIQARLGLIVG
-103 EQGNVAA
+103 EEGNVAA
-110 LNKEIYE
+110 LNKEIYD

-178 TQGLASGALQ
+178 TQGLASGQLQ

-226 TAEVIKKAMT
+226 TAEVIKKAMLE
-236 DNADEIEAAY
+236 NADDIEEAY
-246 RKLPHTF
+246 RKMPHTF

-270 AFNVINELAD
+270 LFDAVNELAN

-303 NVFNEISYAFKQVLT
+303 NVFNEISYAFKQILT
-318 TGQQVFGWLQENA
+318 VGQQVFGWLQENA
-331 WFVHGALF
+331 WFVHAALF
-339 ALAAVALVYAAN
+339 ALATVALVYAAN
-351 WAVATYSTIAASIAQ
+351 WLVAAASTVVATVAQ
-366 WELNTAMLACPAT
+366 WGLNAAMLACPAT

-385 MGIIGALYLVID
+385 MGIVAALYFVID
-397 MYNEWAGTTYTVVGV
+397 MYNEWTGSTYTVVGV

-419 LWAIIYNQIAYIWN
+419 LWAAIYNQIAFVWN

-455 LFGSLWNNLVE
+455 LFSSLWNNLVE

-472 NAILDVMKQVPFL
+472 NAMLDVMKQVPFL

-498 RFQVQVDAGP
+498 KFQVQVDAGP
-508 FDDYKMQSK
+508 LDDYKMQYK
-517 SITETAGAF
+517 DIGETAGAW
-526 QDAGDSIV
+526 QNAGDNIV
-534 GKISNVFT
+534 GKFSNIFNP
-542 GNDGWTSNGDENN
+542 GQRNDDTT
-555 NNSNSDKRAAVSDAA
+555 NSDQSTKRDAVADAA
-570 KDTAKNTGKTAKNI
+570 KDTAKNTKKTAKNTA
-584 EKTAKALQLTAD
+584 KAAKALQLTAD
-596 EINTLHKG
+596 EINTLNKG
-604 IMNDAIKSWSQ
+604 VMNDAIKSWSQ
-615 RTIHLNVTNNNN
+615 RTIHLNVTNNNT
-627 IDSSVDYK
+627 IDSSVDYN
-635 DFSTNFADGLVN
+635 DFSTSFANGLAN
-647 AFQRNTGEALI
+647 AFQRNTGEALT

>member
-27 TASNSMSNFAQQVT
+27 TASSSMSNFAQQVT
-41 HTGNAANKT
+41 HTGNAAN
-50 NGSLSNLKAIFLGS
+50 NAHGSLSNLKAIFLGS

-78 DAIGHVFEAAQEF
+78 DAIGHVFDAAQEF
-91 SSIQARLGLIVG
+91 ASIQARLGLIVG

-110 LNKEIYE
+110 LNKEIYD

-178 TQGLASGALQ
+178 TQGLASGQLQ

-226 TAEVIKKAMT
+226 TAEVIKKAMLE
-236 DNADEIEAAY
+236 NADDIEEAY
-246 RKLPHTF
+246 RKMPHTF

-270 AFNVINELAD
+270 LFDAVNELAN

-318 TGQQVFGWLQENA
+318 VGQQVFGWLQENA

-339 ALAAVALVYAAN
+339 ALATVALVYAAN
-351 WAVATYSTIAASIAQ
+351 WLVATASTVVATVAQ
-366 WELNTAMLACPAT
+366 WGLNAAMLACPAT

-385 MGIIGALYLVID
+385 MGIVAALYFVID

-419 LWAIIYNQIAYIWN
+419 LWAAIYNQIAFVWN

-472 NAILDVMKQVPFL
+472 NAMLDVMKQVPFL
-485 KKLLDGVGHVVAS
+485 KNLLDGVGHVVAS

-517 SITETAGAF
+517 SITETAGAW

-534 GKISNVFT
+534 GKISNIFNPSQS
-542 GNDGWTSNGDENN
+542 GS
-555 NNSNSDKRAAVSDAA
+555 SNSTINSSNNDKRGAVSDAA
-570 KDTAKNTGKTAKNI
+570 KDTAKNTKKTAKNT

-615 RTIHLNVTNNNN
+615 RTIHLNVTNNNQ
-627 IDSSVDYK
+627 IDSSVDYN
-635 DFSTNFADGLVN
+635 DFNTNFANGLVN
-647 AFQRNTGEALI
+647 AFQRNTGEALT

>member
-50 NGSLSNLKAIFLGS
+50 NGSLSNLKSIFLGS

-78 DAIGHVFEAAQEF
+78 DAIGHVFDMAQEF

-178 TQGLASGALQ
+178 TQGLASGQLQ

-236 DNADEIEAAY
+236 ENADEIEAAY

-270 AFNVINELAD
+270 LFDAVNELAN

-318 TGQQVFGWLQENA
+318 TGQQVFGWLQENV

-339 ALAAVALVYAAN
+339 ALATVALVYAAN
-351 WAVATYSTIAASIAQ
+351 WLVATASTVAATIAQ
-366 WELNTAMLACPAT
+366 WSLNESMLACPAT

-385 MGIIGALYLVID
+385 MGIVAALYLVID
-397 MYNEWAGTTYTVVGV
+397 MYNEWTGSTYTVVGV

-433 IFIIFANFIATVFN
+433 VFIIFANFIATVFN

-472 NAILDVMKQVPFL
+472 NAMLDVMKQVPFL

-498 RFQVQVDAGP
+498 RFQVQVDAGA
-508 FDDYKMQSK
+508 FDDYKMQYK
-517 SITETAGAF
+517 DIGETAGAA
-526 QDAGDSIV
+526 QLAGDGLV
-534 GKISNVFT
+534 GKISNIFNPGKT
-542 GNDGWTSNGDENN
+542 DPNNTNN
-555 NNSNSDKRAAVSDAA
+555 NNSNNDKRAAVSDAA
-570 KDTAKNTGKTAKNI
+570 KDTAKNTGKTAKNT

-615 RTIHLNVTNNNN
+615 RTIHLNVTNNNS
-627 IDSSVDYK
+627 IDSSVDYN
-635 DFSTNFADGLVN
+635 DFNTNFADGLAN
-647 AFQRNTGEALI
+647 AFKRNTGEALT

>member
-27 TASNSMSNFAQQVT
+27 TASSSMSNFAQQVT

-50 NGSLSNLKAIFLGS
+50 NSSLSNLKSIFLGS

-78 DAIGHVFEAAQEF
+78 DAIGHVFDAAQEF
-91 SSIQARLGLIVG
+91 ASIQARLGLIVG

-178 TQGLASGALQ
+178 TQGLASGQLQ

-226 TAEVIKKAMT
+226 TAEVIKKAMIE
-236 DNADEIEAAY
+236 NADDIEEAY
-246 RKLPHTF
+246 RKMPHTF

-270 AFNVINELAD
+270 LFDAVNELAN

-318 TGQQVFGWLQENA
+318 VGQQVFGWLQENA

-339 ALAAVALVYAAN
+339 ALATVALVYAAN
-351 WAVATYSTIAASIAQ
+351 WLVAAASTVAATVAQ
-366 WELNTAMLACPAT
+366 WGLNAAMLACPAT

-385 MGIIGALYLVID
+385 MGIVAALYLVID

-419 LWAIIYNQIAYIWN
+419 LWAAIYNQIAFVWN
-433 IFIIFANFIATVFN
+433 VFIIFANFIATVFN

-455 LFGSLWNNLVE
+455 LFGSLWNNLVD

-472 NAILDVMKQVPFL
+472 NAMLDVMKQVPFL

-498 RFQVQVDAGP
+498 RFQVQVDTGP

-517 SITETAGAF
+517 SITETAGAW
-526 QDAGDSIV
+526 QDAGDNLV
-534 GKISNVFT
+534 GKISNIFNPSQS
-542 GNDGWTSNGDENN
+542 GS
-555 NNSNSDKRAAVSDAA
+555 SNSTINSSNNDKRGAVSDAA
-570 KDTAKNTGKTAKNI
+570 KDTAKNTK
-584 EKTAKALQLTAD
+584 KTAKALQLTAD

-627 IDSSVDYK
+627 IDSSVDYN
-635 DFSTNFADGLVN
+635 DFNTNFANGLVN
-647 AFQRNTGEALI
+647 AFQRNTGEALT

>member
-78 DAIGHVFEAAQEF
+78 DAIGHVFDMAQEF

-178 TQGLASGALQ
+178 TQGLASGQLQ

-270 AFNVINELAD
+270 LFDAVNELAN

-331 WFVHGALF
+331 WFVHDALF
-339 ALAAVALVYAAN
+339 ALATVALVYAAN
-351 WAVATYSTIAASIAQ
+351 WLVATASTVAATVAQ
-366 WELNTAMLACPAT
+366 WGLNAAMLACPAT

-385 MGIIGALYLVID
+385 MGIVAALYLVIN
-397 MYNEWAGTTYTVVGV
+397 MYNEWTGSTYTVVGV

-472 NAILDVMKQVPFL
+472 NAMLDVMKQVPFL

-498 RFQVQVDAGP
+498 RFQVQVDAGA
-508 FDDYKMQSK
+508 FDDYKMQYK
-517 SITETAGAF
+517 DIGETAGAA
-526 QDAGDSIV
+526 QLAGDGLV
-534 GKISNVFT
+534 GKISNIFNPGQT
-542 GNDGWTSNGDENN
+542 DPNST
-555 NNSNSDKRAAVSDAA
+555 NNSSNNDKRAVVSDAA
-570 KDTAKNTGKTAKNI
+570 KDTAKNTGKTAKNT

-615 RTIHLNVTNNNN
+615 RTIHLNVTNNNT
-627 IDSSVDYK
+627 IDSSVDYN
-635 DFSTNFADGLVN
+635 DFNTNFADGLAN
-647 AFQRNTGEALI
+647 AFKRNTGEALT

>member
-41 HTGNAANKT
+41 HTGNTANKT
-50 NGSLSNLKAIFLGS
+50 NGSLSNLKSIFLGS

-78 DAIGHVFEAAQEF
+78 DAIGHVFDMAQEF

-103 EQGNVAA
+103 EQGNVTA

-178 TQGLASGALQ
+178 TQGLASGQLQ

-236 DNADEIEAAY
+236 DNADEIEEAY

-270 AFNVINELAD
+270 LFDAVNELAN

-331 WFVHGALF
+331 WLVHGALF
-339 ALAAVALVYAAN
+339 ALATVALVYAAN
-351 WAVATYSTIAASIAQ
+351 WLVATASTVAATIAQ
-366 WELNTAMLACPAT
+366 WSLNESMLACPAT

-385 MGIIGALYLVID
+385 MGIVAALYLVID
-397 MYNEWAGTTYTVVGV
+397 MYNEWTGSTYTVVGV

-472 NAILDVMKQVPFL
+472 NAMLDVVKQVPFL

-498 RFQVQVDAGP
+498 RFQVQVDAGA
-508 FDDYKMQSK
+508 FDDYKMQYK
-517 SITETAGAF
+517 DIGETAGAA
-526 QDAGDSIV
+526 QLAGDGLV
-534 GKISNVFT
+534 GKISNIFNPGQT
-542 GNDGWTSNGDENN
+542 DPNNTN
-555 NNSNSDKRAAVSDAA
+555 NNSNNDKRAAVSDAA
-570 KDTAKNTGKTAKNI
+570 KDTAKNTGKTAKNT

-627 IDSSVDYK
+627 IDSSVDYN
-635 DFSTNFADGLVN
+635 DFNTNFADGLAN
-647 AFQRNTGEALI
+647 AFKRNTGEALT

>member
-50 NGSLSNLKAIFLGS
+50 NGSLSNLKSIFLGS

-78 DAIGHVFEAAQEF
+78 DAIGHVFDMAQEF

-178 TQGLASGALQ
+178 TQGLASGQLQ

-270 AFNVINELAD
+270 LFDAVNELAN

-331 WFVHGALF
+331 WFVHAALF
-339 ALAAVALVYAAN
+339 ALATVALIYAAN
-351 WAVATYSTIAASIAQ
+351 WLVAAASTVAATVAQ
-366 WELNTAMLACPAT
+366 WGLNAAMLACPAT

-472 NAILDVMKQVPFL
+472 NAMLDVMKQVPFL
-485 KKLLDGVGHVVAS
+485 KKLLDGVGSVVAS

-517 SITETAGAF
+517 SITETAGAW
-526 QDAGDSIV
+526 QDAGDNLV
-534 GKISNVFT
+534 GKISNIFNPGQT
-542 GNDGWTSNGDENN
+542 DPNSTNN
-555 NNSNSDKRAAVSDAA
+555 NNSNNNQRAAVSDAA
-570 KDTAKNTGKTAKNI
+570 KDTAKNTGKTAKNT

-604 IMNDAIKSWSQ
+604 VMNDAIKSWSQ
-615 RTIHLNVTNNNN
+615 RTINLNVTNNNQ

-635 DFSTNFADGLVN
+635 DFSTNFADGLAN
-647 AFQRNTGEALI
+647 AFKRNTGEALI

>member
-50 NGSLSNLKAIFLGS
+50 NGSLSNLKSIFLGS

-78 DAIGHVFEAAQEF
+78 DAIGHVFDMAQEF

-178 TQGLASGALQ
+178 TQGLASGQLQ

-270 AFNVINELAD
+270 LFDAVNELAN

-318 TGQQVFGWLQENA
+318 VGQQVFGWLQENA
-331 WFVHGALF
+331 WLVHGALF
-339 ALAAVALVYAAN
+339 ALATVALVYAAN
-351 WAVATYSTIAASIAQ
+351 WLVATASTVAATIAQ
-366 WELNTAMLACPAT
+366 WSLNESMLACPAT

-385 MGIIGALYLVID
+385 MGIVAALYLVID

-433 IFIIFANFIATVFN
+433 VFIIFANFIATVFN

-472 NAILDVMKQVPFL
+472 NAMLDVMKQVPFL

-498 RFQVQVDAGP
+498 RFQVQVDAGA
-508 FDDYKMQSK
+508 FDDYKMQYK
-517 SITETAGAF
+517 DIGETAGAA
-526 QDAGDSIV
+526 QLAGDGLV
-534 GKISNVFT
+534 GKISNIFNPGQT
-542 GNDGWTSNGDENN
+542 DPNNTNN
-555 NNSNSDKRAAVSDAA
+555 NNSNNDKRAAVSDAA
-570 KDTAKNTGKTAKNI
+570 KDTAKNTGKTAKNT

-627 IDSSVDYK
+627 IDSSVDYN
-635 DFSTNFADGLVN
+635 DFNTNFADGLAN
-647 AFQRNTGEALI
+647 AFKRNTGEALT

>member
-50 NGSLSNLKAIFLGS
+50 NGSLSNLKSIFLGS

-78 DAIGHVFEAAQEF
+78 DAIGHVFDMAQEF

-178 TQGLASGALQ
+178 TQGLASGQLQ

-270 AFNVINELAD
+270 LFDAVNELAN

-331 WFVHGALF
+331 WLVHGALF
-339 ALAAVALVYAAN
+339 ALATVALVYAAN
-351 WAVATYSTIAASIAQ
+351 WLVATASTVAATVAQ
-366 WELNTAMLACPAT
+366 WSLNTAMLACPAT

-385 MGIIGALYLVID
+385 MGIVAALYLVID
-397 MYNEWAGTTYTVVGV
+397 MYNEWTGSTYTVVGV

-433 IFIIFANFIATVFN
+433 VFIIFANFIATVFN

-472 NAILDVMKQVPFL
+472 NAMLDVMKQVPFL

-508 FDDYKMQSK
+508 FDDYKMQYKDIS
-517 SITETAGAF
+517 ETAGAA
-526 QDAGDSIV
+526 QLAGDNLV
-534 GKISNVFT
+534 GRISNIFNPGQQNT
-542 GNDGWTSNGDENN
+542 DGNNSQNSNN
-555 NNSNSDKRAAVSDAA
+555 NQRAAVSDAA
-570 KDTAKNTGKTAKNI
+570 KDTAKNTGKTAKNT

-615 RTIHLNVTNNNN
+615 RTIHLNVTNNNT
-627 IDSSVDYK
+627 IDSSVDYN
-635 DFSTNFADGLVN
+635 DFNTNFADGLAN
-647 AFQRNTGEALI
+647 AFKRNTGEALI

>member
-50 NGSLSNLKAIFLGS
+50 NGSLSNLKSIFLGS

-78 DAIGHVFEAAQEF
+78 DAIGHVFDMAQEF

-149 AVDFAEKINKVMAI
+149 AVEFAEKINKVMAI

-178 TQGLASGALQ
+178 TQGLASGQLQ

-226 TAEVIKKAMT
+226 TAEVIKKAMLE
-236 DNADEIEAAY
+236 NADEIAEAY
-246 RKLPHTF
+246 RKMPHTF

-270 AFNVINELAD
+270 LFDAVNELAN

-318 TGQQVFGWLQENA
+318 VGQQVFGWLQENA

-339 ALAAVALVYAAN
+339 ALATVALVYAAN
-351 WAVATYSTIAASIAQ
+351 WLVAAASTVAATVAQ
-366 WELNTAMLACPAT
+366 WSLNAAMLACPAT

-385 MGIIGALYLVID
+385 MGIVAALYFVID

-419 LWAIIYNQIAYIWN
+419 LWAAIYNQIAFVWN
-433 IFIIFANFIATVFN
+433 IFIIFANFIATVFKD
-447 NPAKAIKN
+447 PAKAIKN

-472 NAILDVMKQVPFL
+472 NAMLDVMKQVPFL

-498 RFQVQVDAGP
+498 KFQVQVDAGP
-508 FDDYKMQSK
+508 LDDYKMQYK
-517 SITETAGAF
+517 DIGETAGAW
-526 QDAGDSIV
+526 QLAGDNLV
-534 GKISNVFT
+534 GKFSGIFNP
-542 GNDGWTSNGDENN
+542 GQRNDDAT
-555 NNSNSDKRAAVSDAA
+555 NSDQNTKRDAVADAA
-570 KDTAKNTGKTAKNI
+570 KDTAKNTKKTAKNTA
-584 EKTAKALQLTAD
+584 KAAKALQLTAD
-596 EINTLHKG
+596 EINTLNKG
-604 IMNDAIKSWSQ
+604 VMNDAIKSWSQ

-627 IDSSVDYK
+627 IDSSVDYN
-635 DFSTNFADGLVN
+635 DFSTSFANGLAN

>member
-27 TASNSMSNFAQQVT
+27 TASNSMSNFAQKLT
-41 HTGNAANKT
+41 HTGNAAN
-50 NGSLSNLKAIFLGS
+50 NAHGSLSNLKSIFLGS
-64 LGANIAAAAIQKVG
+64 LGANIAAAAIAKVG
-78 DAIGHVFEAAQEF
+78 DAIGHVFDAAQEF

-178 TQGLASGALQ
+178 TQGLASGQLQ

-226 TAEVIKKAMT
+226 TADVIKRAMT
-236 DNADEIEAAY
+236 ENADEIEAAY

-258 DIKSVAEYAFAP
+258 DIKSVAQYAFAP
-270 AFNVINELAD
+270 LFGVINDLAN
-280 SPEFRQFVDS
+280 SQEFREFVDS
-290 IENNIQYIAPIIK
+290 IENNIQYLAPIIK
-303 NVFNEISYAFKQVLT
+303 NIANEISYAFKQILT
-318 TGQQVFGWLQENA
+318 AGQQVFSWLQDNA
-331 WFVHGALF
+331 WILHGALF
-339 ALAAVALVYAAN
+339 VLATVALVYAAN
-351 WAVATYSTIAASIAQ
+351 WVVATASMIAASVAQ
-366 WELNTAMLACPAT
+366 WSLNAAMLACPAT

-385 MGIIGALYLVID
+385 MGIIAALYLVID
-397 MYNEWAGTTYTVVGV
+397 MYNEWTGTTYTVVGV

-419 LWAIIYNQIAYIWN
+419 LWAVIYNQIAFVWN
-433 IFIIFANFIATVFN
+433 IFIIFANFLATVFHD
-447 NPAKAIKN
+447 PAKAIKN

-472 NAILDVMKQVPFL
+472 NAMLDVMKQVPFL

-517 SITETAGAF
+517 SITDTAGAF
-526 QDAGDSIV
+526 MDAGDSIV
-534 GKISNVFT
+534 GKISNIFNPSET
-542 GNDGWTSNGDENN
+542 DANSQNN
-555 NNSNSDKRAAVSDAA
+555 NDQANKRDAVADAA
-570 KDTAKNTGKTAKNI
+570 KDTAKNTKKTAKHT
-584 EKTAKALQLTAD
+584 EKAAKALQLTAD

-604 IMNDAIKSWSQ
+604 VMNDAIKSWSQ
-615 RTIHLNVTNNNN
+615 RTIHLNVTNNNQ
-627 IDSSVDYK
+627 IDPNVDYK
-635 DFSTNFADGLVN
+635 DFSTNFANGLVD
-647 AFQRNTGEALI
+647 AFKRNTGEALT

>member
-50 NGSLSNLKAIFLGS
+50 NGSLSNLKSIFLGS

-78 DAIGHVFEAAQEF
+78 DAIGHVFDMAQEF

-178 TQGLASGALQ
+178 TQGLASGQLQ

-236 DNADEIEAAY
+236 DNADEIEEAY

-270 AFNVINELAD
+270 LFDAVNELAN

-318 TGQQVFGWLQENA
+318 VGQQVFGWLQENA

-339 ALAAVALVYAAN
+339 ALATVALVYAAN
-351 WAVATYSTIAASIAQ
+351 WLVATASTVAATVAQ
-366 WELNTAMLACPAT
+366 WGLNAAMLACPAT

-419 LWAIIYNQIAYIWN
+419 LWAIVYNQIAYIWN

-472 NAILDVMKQVPFL
+472 NAMLDVMKQVPFL
-485 KKLLDGVGHVVAS
+485 KKLLDGVGSVVAS

-508 FDDYKMQSK
+508 FDDYKMQYKGIS
-517 SITETAGAF
+517 ETAGAW
-526 QDAGDSIV
+526 QDAGDGLV
-534 GKISNVFT
+534 GKISNIFNPSQQNT
-542 GNDGWTSNGDENN
+542 DSN
-555 NNSNSDKRAAVSDAA
+555 NNSQDTNQRAAVSDAA
-570 KDTAKNTGKTAKNI
+570 KDTAKNTGKTAKNT

-604 IMNDAIKSWSQ
+604 VMNDAIKSWSQ
-615 RTIHLNVTNNNN
+615 RTIHLNVTNNNQ

-635 DFSTNFADGLVN
+635 DFSTNFADGLKN
-647 AFQRNTGEALI
+647 AFERNSGEALI

>member
-27 TASNSMSNFAQQVT
+27 TASSSMSNFAQQVT
-41 HTGNAANKT
+41 HTGNTAN
-50 NGSLSNLKAIFLGS
+50 NAHGSLSNLKAIFLGS

-78 DAIGHVFEAAQEF
+78 DAIGHVFDMAQEF

-163 GGTTGENKKNAMIQL
+163 GGTTGVNKKNAMIQL
-178 TQGLASGALQ
+178 TQGLASGQLQ

-226 TAEVIKKAMT
+226 TAEVIKKAMLE
-236 DNADEIEAAY
+236 NADEIEDAY
-246 RKLPHTF
+246 RKMPHTF

-270 AFNVINELAD
+270 LFDAVNELAN
-280 SPEFRQFVDS
+280 SPEFRQFVES

-318 TGQQVFGWLQENA
+318 VGQQVFGWLQENA
-331 WFVHGALF
+331 WLVHGALF
-339 ALAAVALVYAAN
+339 ALATVALVYAAN
-351 WAVATYSTIAASIAQ
+351 WLVATASTVAATIAQ
-366 WELNTAMLACPAT
+366 WSLNESMLACPAT

-385 MGIIGALYLVID
+385 MGIVAALYLVID
-397 MYNEWAGTTYTVVGV
+397 MYNEWTGSTYTVVGV

-433 IFIIFANFIATVFN
+433 VFIIFANFIATVFN

-472 NAILDVMKQVPFL
+472 NAMLDVMKQVPFL

-498 RFQVQVDAGP
+498 RFQVQVDAGA
-508 FDDYKMQSK
+508 FDDYKMQYK
-517 SITETAGAF
+517 DIGETAGAA
-526 QDAGDSIV
+526 QLAGDGLV
-534 GKISNVFT
+534 GKISNIFNPGQT
-542 GNDGWTSNGDENN
+542 DPNNTNN
-555 NNSNSDKRAAVSDAA
+555 NNSNNDKRAAVSDAA
-570 KDTAKNTGKTAKNI
+570 KDTAKNTGKTAKNT

-627 IDSSVDYK
+627 IDSSVDYN
-635 DFSTNFADGLVN
+635 DFNTNFADGLAN
-647 AFQRNTGEALI
+647 AFKRNTGEALT

>member
-27 TASNSMSNFAQQVT
+27 TASSSMSNFAQQVT

-64 LGANIAAAAIQKVG
+64 LGANIAAVAIQKVG
-78 DAIGHVFEAAQEF
+78 DAIGHVFDAAQEF

-178 TQGLASGALQ
+178 TQGLASGQLQ

-226 TAEVIKKAMT
+226 TAEVIKKAMLE
-236 DNADEIEAAY
+236 NADEIEDAY
-246 RKLPHTF
+246 RKMPHTF

-270 AFNVINELAD
+270 LFDAVNDLAN

-303 NVFNEISYAFKQVLT
+303 NVFNEISYAFKQILT
-318 TGQQVFGWLQENA
+318 VGQQVFGWLQENA

-351 WAVATYSTIAASIAQ
+351 WAVATYSTIAATIAQ
-366 WELNTAMLACPAT
+366 WSLNESMLACPAT

-385 MGIIGALYLVID
+385 MGIVAALYFVID

-419 LWAIIYNQIAYIWN
+419 LWAAIYNQIAFVWN
-433 IFIIFANFIATVFN
+433 IFIIFANFIATVFKD
-447 NPAKAIKN
+447 PAKAIKN

-472 NAILDVMKQVPFL
+472 NAMLDVMKQVPFL

-498 RFQVQVDAGP
+498 RFQVQVDAGA
-508 FDDYKMQSK
+508 FDDYKMQYKDIS
-517 SITETAGAF
+517 ETAGAA
-526 QDAGDSIV
+526 QLAGDGLV
-534 GKISNVFT
+534 GKISNIFNPEQR
-542 GNDGWTSNGDENN
+542 NDDAT
-555 NNSNSDKRAAVSDAA
+555 NSDQSTKRDAVADAA
-570 KDTAKNTGKTAKNI
+570 KDTAKNTKKTAKNTA
-584 EKTAKALQLTAD
+584 KAAKALQLTAD
-596 EINTLHKG
+596 EINTLNKG
-604 IMNDAIKSWSQ
+604 VMNDAIKSWSQ

-627 IDSSVDYK
+627 IDSSVDYN
-635 DFSTNFADGLVN
+635 DFSTNFANGLAN
-647 AFQRNTGEALI
+647 AFQRNTGEALT

>member
-27 TASNSMSNFAQQVT
+27 TASSSMSNFAQQVT

-50 NGSLSNLKAIFLGS
+50 NGSLSNLKSIFLGS

-78 DAIGHVFEAAQEF
+78 DAIGHVFDMAQEF

-178 TQGLASGALQ
+178 TQGLASGQLQ

-236 DNADEIEAAY
+236 DNADEIEEAY

-270 AFNVINELAD
+270 LFDAVNELAN

-318 TGQQVFGWLQENA
+318 VGQQVFGWLQENA
-331 WFVHGALF
+331 WFVHAALF
-339 ALAAVALVYAAN
+339 ALATVALVYAAN
-351 WAVATYSTIAASIAQ
+351 WAVATYSTIAATVAQ
-366 WELNTAMLACPAT
+366 WNLNAAMLACPAT

-419 LWAIIYNQIAYIWN
+419 LWAIVYNQIAYIWN

-472 NAILDVMKQVPFL
+472 NAMLDVMKQVPFL
-485 KKLLDGVGHVVAS
+485 KKLLDGVGSVVAS

-517 SITETAGAF
+517 SITETAGAW
-526 QDAGDSIV
+526 QDAGDNLV
-534 GKISNVFT
+534 GKISNIFNPGQQNT
-542 GNDGWTSNGDENN
+542 DGNNSQNSNN
-555 NNSNSDKRAAVSDAA
+555 NQRAAVSDAA
-570 KDTAKNTGKTAKNI
+570 KDTAKNTGKTAKNT

-604 IMNDAIKSWSQ
+604 VMNDAIKSWSQ
-615 RTIHLNVTNNNN
+615 RTINLNVTNNNQ

-635 DFSTNFADGLVN
+635 DFSTNFADGLAN
-647 AFQRNTGEALI
+647 AFKRNTGEALI